1 MSSLAQS
8 WTCKHVRDFAPFVN
22 KKFTD
27 EAWDDYQYWIENDKN
42 ILKRINRLIKDI
54 DRNPYEGIGKPEPLK
69 ANLQGYWS
77 RRIDSEHR
85 IIYAVENELIVYIS
99 LRFHY

>member
-1 MSSLAQS
+1 M
-8 WTCKHVRDFAPFVN
+8 N

-27 EAWDDYQYWIENDKN
+27 EAWDDYLYWIETDRKQ
-42 ILKRINRLIKDI
+42 LKRINLLIKDI

-77 RRIDSEHR
+77 RRINREHR
-85 IIYAVENELIVYIS
+85 IVYAVENKQIVYIS
-99 LRFHY
+99 FRFHY

>member
-1 MSSLAQS
+1 
-8 WTCKHVRDFAPFVN
+8 VN

-27 EAWDDYQYWIENDKN
+27 EAWSDYQYWIDNDKKQ
-42 ILKRINRLIKDI
+42 LKRINQLIKDI
-54 DRNPYEGIGKPEPLK
+54 DRTPYAGIGKPEPLK

-85 IIYAVENELIVYIS
+85 IIYAVEKDQIVYIS
-99 LRFHY
+99 FRFHYMIK

>member
-1 MSSLAQS
+1 L
-8 WTCKHVRDFAPFVN
+8 N

-99 LRFHY
+99 FRFHY

>member
-1 MSSLAQS
+1 M
-8 WTCKHVRDFAPFVN
+8 N

-27 EAWDDYQYWIENDKN
+27 EAWNDYQYWIENDKKL
-42 ILKRINRLIKDI
+42 LKRINQLIKEI
-54 DRNPYEGIGKPEPLK
+54 DRTPYEGIGKPEPLR

-77 RRIDSEHR
+77 RRIDHEHR
-85 IIYAVENELIVYIS
+85 IVYAVESEQIVYIS